1 MKTGDLVKLTLAHE
15 GQEPSRV
22 VIVTETAYA
31 WPEDRYE
38 ETMNVTVLDLETG
51 VKETWYDWQ
60 LEVISESD

>member
-1 MKTGDLVKLTLAHE
+1 MKTGDLVKLKLAHE
-15 GQEPSRV
+15 GQEPSRA
-22 VIVTETAYA
+22 VIVTEISYA

-38 ETMNVTVLDLETG
+38 EIMNVTVLDLEKG